1 MSELLT
7 IELVKVDADLQAR
20 EALNADTVTAYAAHL
35 IEGGELPPIVV
46 FREGAFGEI
55 WLGDGFHRRAAYVQA
70 GRLAIPADVRK
81 GSRRDAFLYALGANE
96 EHGLRRT
103 NADRRR
109 AVTLALSDPELGKLG
124 NRPIAKICK
133 VSHPFVA
140 TVRAALSKPESSL
153 DEIDLWEGERDPD
166 AQVKRILDCA
176 DVAECEA
183 LLGAAGCVVREL
195 LECSNHRQELRK
207 IARAK
212 LHADVAAL
220 FSLRV
225 PGRREAALRRSQ
237 ELALYE
243 AGATGA
249 EFDTLAKPAEWAKA
263 LQFKNLSKLDR
274 MIGLIAQVLKVDSWG
289 DVNNK
294 PLLEALPDGCAFKG
308 WVIAQCEKK
317 AIVWAKEKAQH
328 LGQDQAWPWPVVKE
342 PEDVFEAQTEALATW
357 IEATTEPELVR
368 FWEWARVRTQYRY
381 LESGYKAVDVWKDA
395 RIVRAARKAFNGAE
409 RESADCLSP
418 DCEGFTCTALSRG
431 EIGNVCWC
439 CSISPV
445 ASAQLNDQTVQAIK
459 TLIRRGLVTAAD
471 LSIEAAPVVEAPE
484 LETLPPAPVEAAPV
498 VEAAPAYK
506 VGWGADAEPAKRLCG
521 RLQRA
526 VKEDL
531 TSAVDELKVAFTAW
545 HVGRVVPSPL
555 VKWVPAFDELGA
567 WLDGRG
573 SAHEVITAVR
583 ALVPALG
590 AVTPPAVSDTDPP
603 PPIAFADKDLWA
615 SAPLARAVIKSL
627 TAYQGGC
634 GKEDESLLKRAL
646 VQAAHWQTEKEPIP
660 EGMPEE
666 VLIVLQLAA
675 TEPASP
681 QRVVDAL
688 AAACFAGPVALRW
701 INNAEEDEPVK
712 TTSPTGRAMK
722 AIKDAELGAAAK

>member
-7 IELVKVDADLQAR
+7 IERVKVDADLQAR

-35 IEGGELPPIVV
+35 IEGGDLPPIVV

-124 NRPIAKICK
+124 NRAIGKICK

-153 DEIDLWEGERDPD
+153 DEIDLWDGERDPD

-195 LECSNHRQELRK
+195 LECSNHRQDLRK

-220 FSLRV
+220 FSLRI

-243 AGATGA
+243 TGATGA

-289 DVNNK
+289 DVSNK
-294 PLLEALPDGCAFKG
+294 PLFEALPDGCAYKV

-328 LGQDQAWPWPVVKE
+328 RGQDQAWPWPVVKE
-342 PEDVFEAQTEALATW
+342 PVDVFEAQTEALATW

-368 FWEWARVRTQYRY
+368 LWEWARVHTQFRY

-395 RIVRAARKAFNGAE
+395 RIVQAARKAFNGAE

-445 ASAQLNDQTVQAIK
+445 ASAQLNDQTIQAIK
-459 TLIRRGLVTAAD
+459 TLIRRGLVTPAD
-471 LSIEAAPVVEAPE
+471 LGIEAAPVVEAPE

-498 VEAAPAYK
+498 EAAPAYK
-506 VGWGADAEPAKRLCG
+506 VGWGDDAEPAKRLCG

-531 TSAVDELKVAFTAW
+531 TSAFDELKVAFTAW
-545 HVGRVVPSPL
+545 QVGRVVPSPL

-573 SAHEVITAVR
+573 FANEVITAVQ

-615 SAPLARAVIKSL
+615 SAPLARQVIKYLLAWQSS
-627 TAYQGGC
+627 GGTK
-634 GKEDESLLKRAL
+634 GLDRATIAAGAWSAENEAVPADMPSEILAVLKAADSGSDIEIEEAL
-646 VQAAHWQTEKEPIP
+646 Q
-660 EGMPEE
+660 
-666 VLIVLQLAA
+666 
-675 TEPASP
+675 
-681 QRVVDAL
+681 
-688 AAACFAGPVALRW
+688 AACFGGPITLRW
-701 INNAEEDEPVK
+701 INNAEEDEPPK
-712 TTSPTGRAMK
+712 RTTPTGRAMQ